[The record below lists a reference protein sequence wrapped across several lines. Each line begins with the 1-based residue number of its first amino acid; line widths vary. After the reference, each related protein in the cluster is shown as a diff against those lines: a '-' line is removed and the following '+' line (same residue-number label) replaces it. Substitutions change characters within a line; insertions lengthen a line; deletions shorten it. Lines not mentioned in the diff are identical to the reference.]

1 MKYEVNGY
9 QVEALDLVEKD
20 GTKVFLIDRWD
31 SLETAKPTIK
41 EALEFI
47 KERIQYGKDL
57 TITGWTYDAEEGE
70 FVGKLK
76 KNKRGAT
83 AIRAE
88 LSKVTQRKV
97 TKKEAEDAM
106 SGD

>member
-9 QVEALDLVEKD
+9 QVEALDLVEK
-20 GTKVFLIDRWD
+20 GGAKVFLVDRWG
-31 SLETAKPTIK
+31 SLDDAKPTLK
-41 EALEFI
+41 EALAFI
-47 KERIQYGKDL
+47 KERIQYGKGL
-57 TITGWTYDAEEGE
+57 TIKDWTYDAEEGE

-76 KNKRGAT
+76 KNPRGAT

-88 LSKVTQRKV
+88 LSRVTKRKL
-97 TKKEAEDAM
+97 TKKEIEDAM

>member
-20 GTKVFLIDRWD
+20 GTKVFLVDRWG
-31 SLETAKPTIK
+31 SLDDAKPTIK
-41 EALEFI
+41 EALAFI
-47 KERIQYGKDL
+47 KERIENGKGL
-57 TITGWTYDAEEGE
+57 TIKDWTYDAEEGE

-76 KNKRGAT
+76 RNPRGAT
-83 AIRAE
+83 AIIAE
-88 LSKVTQRKV
+88 LSRV
-97 TKKEAEDAM
+97 TKRKLAKKEIEEAM